1 MKTQKDDLALA
12 HLSLKKPYYAPG
24 PFLWLV
30 RRTGQALPQSP
41 VSNLGQHSTSFSES
55 SWSGALEIGFRHT
68 AAPSANPEGLAPGA
82 DYSAAPEA
90 RSGAPQR
97 ELCTRHR
104 CVLCTPWLTF
114 MALSV
119 SCPAIGCWQPGLP
132 EVRTSPWAS
141 WWWRVK
147 FRELG
152 LALRVSVSGAVRRL
166 DVPRHCVLRRCTPGI
181 R

>member
-12 HLSLKKPYYAPG
+12 HLSLKKPYYVPG

-82 DYSAAPEA
+82 DYSAAPEVRRA
-90 RSGAPQR
+90 LPASSLRSVHP
-97 ELCTRHR
+97 
-104 CVLCTPWLTF
+104 
-114 MALSV
+114 
-119 SCPAIGCWQPGLP
+119 
-132 EVRTSPWAS
+132 
-141 WWWRVK
+141 
-147 FRELG
+147 
-152 LALRVSVSGAVRRL
+152 LADVYGFVSVLPCHWLLAARPPGSADIALGVLVVASEVSGVGARAEGV
-166 DVPRHCVLRRCTPGI
+166 CQRRCSAA
-181 R
+181 